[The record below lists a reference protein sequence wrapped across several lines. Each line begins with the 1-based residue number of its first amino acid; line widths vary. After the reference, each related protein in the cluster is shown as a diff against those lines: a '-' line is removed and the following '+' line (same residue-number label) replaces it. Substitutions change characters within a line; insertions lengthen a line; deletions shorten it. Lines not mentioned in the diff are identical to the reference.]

1 MKIWHTLTLALLSWG
16 LQLLPAQKVGYV
28 DTQALLE
35 RMPEYKAAEQEIER
49 LTQQWQK
56 EIDDIYARVEQLFQQ
71 YREQEPLMSPEMK
84 RRKQD
89 EIEAEERKAR
99 ELQRKRFGP
108 NGDLFKQREE
118 KMKPI
123 LDRLNQAIQAVAQ
136 EKKFAI
142 VLDRSAGASIL
153 YAEPAYDL
161 TDAVAAKL
169 GLR

>member
-1 MKIWHTLTLALLSWG
+1 MKRTLAIALFAAG
-16 LQLLPAQKVGYV
+16 VGFAQKVGFV
-28 DTQALLE
+28 DSQAILD

-56 EIDDIYARVEQLFQQ
+56 EIDDLYARVEQLFQQ
-71 YREQEPLMSPEMK
+71 YREQEPLMSPDMK

-123 LDRLNQAIQAVAQ
+123 LDRLQQAIQAVAQ
-136 EKKFAI
+136 EKKFAL
-142 VLDRSAGASIL
+142 VLDRSAGGVVL
-153 YAEPAYDL
+153 YGESAYDL

-169 GLR
+169 GLK

>member
-1 MKIWHTLTLALLSWG
+1 MMRVLTIALLGVVSLW
-16 LQLLPAQKVGYV
+16 AQKVGFV
-28 DTQALLE
+28 DAQALLE

-56 EIDDIYARVEQLFQQ
+56 EIDDQYARVEELFRQ

-89 EIEAEERKAR
+89 EIEAEEKKAR
-99 ELQRKRFGP
+99 DLQRKRFGP

-123 LDRLNQAIQAVAQ
+123 LDKLQAAIQSVAQ
-136 EKKFAI
+136 EKKFSI
-142 VLDRSAGASIL
+142 VLDRSAGGLLL
-153 YAEPAYDL
+153 YGESAYDL

>member
-1 MKIWHTLTLALLSWG
+1 MKTWHTLTLALLSWG

-136 EKKFAI
+136 EKKFSI
-142 VLDRSAGASIL
+142 VLDRSAGANIL

>member
-1 MKIWHTLTLALLSWG
+1 
-16 LQLLPAQKVGYV
+16 
-28 DTQALLE
+28 
-35 RMPEYKAAEQEIER
+35 
-49 LTQQWQK
+49 
-56 EIDDIYARVEQLFQQ
+56 
-71 YREQEPLMSPEMK
+71 MSPEMK

-123 LDRLNQAIQAVAQ
+123 LDRLQQAIQAVAQ

-142 VLDRSAGASIL
+142 VLDRSAGGVVL
-153 YAEPAYDL
+153 YGENSYDL

>member
-1 MKIWHTLTLALLSWG
+1 MMRALAIAMVAMGVSL
-16 LQLLPAQKVGYV
+16 AQKVGFV
-28 DTQALLE
+28 DSQALLD

-56 EIDDIYARVEQLFQQ
+56 EIDDLYARVEQLFQQ

-118 KMKPI
+118 KMKPV
-123 LDRLNQAIQAVAQ
+123 LDKLQQAIQAVAQ

-142 VLDRSAGASIL
+142 VLDRSAGGGVL
-153 YAEPAYDL
+153 YGEPAYDL
-161 TDAVAAKL
+161 TEAVAAKL

>member
-1 MKIWHTLTLALLSWG
+1 MKTWHKLALALLVWSLG
-16 LQLLPAQKVGYV
+16 YVAAQKVGYV

-56 EIDDIYARVEQLFQQ
+56 EIDDLYARIEQLFQQ

-84 RRKQD
+84 RRKQE

-123 LDRLNQAIQAVAQ
+123 LDRVQQAIQAVAQ
-136 EKKFAI
+136 EKKFSL
-142 VLDRSAGASIL
+142 VLDRSAGGILL

>member
-1 MKIWHTLTLALLSWG
+1 MKTWHNLALALLVWG
-16 LQLLPAQKVGYV
+16 LGYVVAQKVGYV

-56 EIDDIYARVEQLFQQ
+56 EIDDLYARIEQLFQQ

-84 RRKQD
+84 RRKQE

-123 LDRLNQAIQAVAQ
+123 LDRLQQAIQAVAQ
-136 EKKFAI
+136 EKKFSL
-142 VLDRSAGASIL
+142 VLDRSAGGILL

>member
-28 DTQALLE
+28 DAQALLE

-56 EIDDIYARVEQLFQQ
+56 EIDDLYARVEQLFQQ

-142 VLDRSAGASIL
+142 VLDRSAGANIL

-161 TDAVAAKL
+161 TDAVAVKL

>member
-1 MKIWHTLTLALLSWG
+1 MKTWHKLALALLVWG
-16 LQLLPAQKVGYV
+16 LGYVAAQKVGYV

-56 EIDDIYARVEQLFQQ
+56 EIEDLYARIEQLFQQ

-84 RRKQD
+84 RRKQE

-123 LDRLNQAIQAVAQ
+123 LDRLQQAIQAVAQ
-136 EKKFAI
+136 EKKFSL
-142 VLDRSAGASIL
+142 VLDRSAGGILL

>member
-1 MKIWHTLTLALLSWG
+1 MIRALFLMCG
-16 LQLLPAQKVGYV
+16 LGLVVAQKVGFV
-28 DTQALLE
+28 DSQALLD

-56 EIDDIYARVEQLFQQ
+56 EIEDIYARAEQLFQQ
-71 YREQEPLMSPEMK
+71 YREQEPLMSPEIK
-84 RRKQD
+84 RRKQE

-123 LDRLNQAIQAVAQ
+123 LDRLQQAIQATAQ
-136 EKKFAI
+136 EKKFSI
-142 VLDRSAGASIL
+142 VLDRSAGGVVL
-153 YAEPAYDL
+153 YGENAYDL
-161 TDAVAAKL
+161 TDAVGARL
-169 GLR
+169 GLK

>member
-1 MKIWHTLTLALLSWG
+1 MRIWHTLTLALLSWG

-142 VLDRSAGASIL
+142 VLDRSAGANIL

>member
-1 MKIWHTLTLALLSWG
+1 MKTWHTLTLALLGWS
-16 LQLLPAQKVGYV
+16 LQFLPAQKLGYV

-56 EIDDIYARVEQLFQQ
+56 EVDDIYARVEQLFQQ
-71 YREQEPLMSPEMK
+71 YREQEPLMSPDMK

-99 ELQRKRFGP
+99 DLQRKRFGP

-136 EKKFAI
+136 EKKFSI
-142 VLDRSAGASIL
+142 VLDRSAGGNIL
-153 YAEPAYDL
+153 YAEPGYDL
-161 TDAVAAKL
+161 TDAVAVKL

>member
-1 MKIWHTLTLALLSWG
+1 MKTWHNLALALLVWG
-16 LQLLPAQKVGYV
+16 LGYVVAQKVGYV

-56 EIDDIYARVEQLFQQ
+56 EIDDLYARIEQLFQQ

-84 RRKQD
+84 RRKQE

-123 LDRLNQAIQAVAQ
+123 LDRLQQAIQAVAQ
-136 EKKFAI
+136 EKKFSL
-142 VLDRSAGASIL
+142 VLDRSAGGVLL

>member
-1 MKIWHTLTLALLSWG
+1 MKIWHTLTLALISWG
-16 LQLLPAQKVGYV
+16 LQLLSAQKVGYV

-142 VLDRSAGASIL
+142 VLDRSAGANIL

>member
-1 MKIWHTLTLALLSWG
+1 MKTWHNLAIALLTWG
-16 LQLLPAQKVGYV
+16 LTFLPAQKVGYV
-28 DTQALLE
+28 DSQALLE

-56 EIDDIYARVEQLFQQ
+56 EIDDLYARVEQLFQQ
-71 YREQEPLMSPEMK
+71 YREQEPLMSSEMK

-123 LDRLNQAIQAVAQ
+123 LDRLQQAIQSVAQ
-136 EKKFAI
+136 EKKFSI
-142 VLDRSAGASIL
+142 VLDRSAGGTIL

>member
-1 MKIWHTLTLALLSWG
+1 MKLSHILALGTFLIGILS
-16 LQLLPAQKVGYV
+16 AQKVGFV
-28 DTQALLE
+28 DSQSLLE

-56 EIDDIYARVEQLFQQ
+56 EIDDIYARVERLFQQ

-84 RRKQD
+84 RRKQE
-89 EIEAEERKAR
+89 EIETEERKAR

-123 LDRLNQAIQAVAQ
+123 LDRLQQAIQSAAQ
-136 EKKFAI
+136 EKKFSI
-142 VLDRSAGASIL
+142 VIDRSAGGVLL
-153 YAEPAYDL
+153 YGESAYDL

-169 GLR
+169 GIR

>member
-1 MKIWHTLTLALLSWG
+1 MKTWHNLALTLLVWG
-16 LQLLPAQKVGYV
+16 LGYVVAQKVGYV

-56 EIDDIYARVEQLFQQ
+56 EIDDLYARIEQLFQQ

-84 RRKQD
+84 RRKQE

-123 LDRLNQAIQAVAQ
+123 LDRLQQAIQAVAQ
-136 EKKFAI
+136 EKKFSL
-142 VLDRSAGASIL
+142 VLDRSAGGILL

>member
-1 MKIWHTLTLALLSWG
+1 MRYFIRWLGLIGLLAW
-16 LQLLPAQKVGYV
+16 AQKVGYV
-28 DTQALLE
+28 DTQALLD

-56 EIDDIYARVEQLFQQ
+56 EVDDLFAQAEQLFQQ
-71 YREQEPLMSPEMK
+71 YREQEPLLSPEMK

-89 EIEAEERKAR
+89 EIEAAERRAR

-123 LDRLNQAIQAVAQ
+123 LDRLQQAIQSVAQ
-136 EKKFAI
+136 EKKFALI
-142 VLDRSAGASIL
+142 LDRSAGGPIL
-153 YAEPAYDL
+153 YADPAYEI
-161 TDAVAAKL
+161 TEAVAAKL

>member
-123 LDRLNQAIQAVAQ
+123 LDRVNQAIQAVAQ

-142 VLDRSAGASIL
+142 VLDRSAGANIL

>member
-1 MKIWHTLTLALLSWG
+1 MIRALAIAVLATGVG
-16 LQLLPAQKVGYV
+16 LAQKVGFV
-28 DTQALLE
+28 DSQALLD

-56 EIDDIYARVEQLFQQ
+56 EIDDLYARVEQLFQQ

-89 EIEAEERKAR
+89 EIETEERKAR

-118 KMKPI
+118 KMKPV
-123 LDRLNQAIQAVAQ
+123 LDKLQQAIQAAAQ

-142 VLDRSAGASIL
+142 VLDRSAGGMVL
-153 YAEPAYDL
+153 YGEPAYDL

>member
-1 MKIWHTLTLALLSWG
+1 MKTWYTLTLALLSWG

-56 EIDDIYARVEQLFQQ
+56 EIDDLYARVEQLFQQ

-136 EKKFAI
+136 EKKFSI
-142 VLDRSAGASIL
+142 VLDRSAGANIL

>member
-1 MKIWHTLTLALLSWG
+1 
-16 LQLLPAQKVGYV
+16 
-28 DTQALLE
+28 
-35 RMPEYKAAEQEIER
+35 
-49 LTQQWQK
+49 
-56 EIDDIYARVEQLFQQ
+56 
-71 YREQEPLMSPEMK
+71 MK

-142 VLDRSAGASIL
+142 VLDRSAGANIL

>member
-1 MKIWHTLTLALLSWG
+1 MIRIIRWLG
-16 LQLLPAQKVGYV
+16 LMGLIAWAQKVGYV
-28 DTQALLE
+28 DTQALLD

-56 EIDDIYARVEQLFQQ
+56 EVDDLFGQAEQLFQQ
-71 YREQEPLMSPEMK
+71 YREQEPLLSPEMK

-89 EIEAEERKAR
+89 EIEAAERKAR

-123 LDRLNQAIQAVAQ
+123 LDRLQQAIQSVAQ
-136 EKKFAI
+136 EKKFSI
-142 VLDRSAGASIL
+142 ILDRSVGGTIL
-153 YAEPAYDL
+153 YAEPAYDI
-161 TDAVAAKL
+161 TEAVAAKL
-169 GLR
+169 GLK

>member
-1 MKIWHTLTLALLSWG
+1 MKISHIIGLVALWIGYLS
-16 LQLLPAQKVGYV
+16 AQKVGFV
-28 DTQALLE
+28 DSQALLE

-56 EIDDIYARVEQLFQQ
+56 EIDDIYARVERLFQQ
-71 YREQEPLMSPEMK
+71 YREQEPMMSPEMK
-84 RRKQD
+84 RRKQE
-89 EIEAEERKAR
+89 EIETEERRAR

-123 LDRLNQAIQAVAQ
+123 LDKLQQAIQAVAQ

-142 VLDRSAGASIL
+142 VIDRSAGGVVL
-153 YAEPAYDL
+153 YGESAYDL
-161 TDAVAAKL
+161 TEAVAAKL
-169 GLR
+169 GIR

>member
-56 EIDDIYARVEQLFQQ
+56 EIDDLYARVEQLFQQ

-142 VLDRSAGASIL
+142 VLDRSAGANIL

>member
-56 EIDDIYARVEQLFQQ
+56 EIEDIYARVEQLFQQ

-136 EKKFAI
+136 EKKFSI
-142 VLDRSAGASIL
+142 VLDRSAGTNIL

>member
-1 MKIWHTLTLALLSWG
+1 MKTWHKLALALLVWSLG
-16 LQLLPAQKVGYV
+16 YVAAQKVGYV

-56 EIDDIYARVEQLFQQ
+56 EIDDLYARIEQLFQQ

-84 RRKQD
+84 RRKQE

-123 LDRLNQAIQAVAQ
+123 LDRVQQAIQAVAQ
-136 EKKFAI
+136 EKKFSL
-142 VLDRSAGASIL
+142 VLDRSAGGILL
-153 YAEPAYDL
+153 YADPAYDL

>member
-1 MKIWHTLTLALLSWG
+1 MKTLHILGLSCII
-16 LQLLPAQKVGYV
+16 LSSLSAQKVGFV
-28 DTQALLE
+28 DTQSLLD

-49 LTQQWQK
+49 ITQQWQK
-56 EIDDIYARVEQLFQQ
+56 EIDDMYAKVERLFQQ

-84 RRKQD
+84 RRKQE

-118 KMKPI
+118 RMKPI
-123 LDRLNQAIQAVAQ
+123 LDRLQQAIQSTAQ

-142 VLDRSAGASIL
+142 VLDRSAGGIVL
-153 YAEPAYDL
+153 YGEPAYDL

-169 GLR
+169 GIR

>member
-1 MKIWHTLTLALLSWG
+1 MKTLHILALGALMAGILS
-16 LQLLPAQKVGYV
+16 AQKVGFV
-28 DTQALLE
+28 DSQSLLD

-84 RRKQD
+84 RRKQE

-123 LDRLNQAIQAVAQ
+123 LDRLQQAIQSTAQ

-142 VLDRSAGASIL
+142 VIDRSAGGVLL
-153 YAEPAYDL
+153 YGESAYDL

-169 GLR
+169 GIR

>member
-142 VLDRSAGASIL
+142 VLDRSAGANIL

>member
-1 MKIWHTLTLALLSWG
+1 MKTWHTLTLALLSWG

-142 VLDRSAGASIL
+142 VLDRSAGANIL

>member
-1 MKIWHTLTLALLSWG
+1 MKTWHTLTLALLSWG

-56 EIDDIYARVEQLFQQ
+56 EIDDLYARVEQLFQQ

-136 EKKFAI
+136 EKKFSI
-142 VLDRSAGASIL
+142 VLDRSAGANIL

>member
-108 NGDLFKQREE
+108 NGDLFKQRQE

-136 EKKFAI
+136 EKKFSI
-142 VLDRSAGASIL
+142 VLDRSAGANIL

>member
-1 MKIWHTLTLALLSWG
+1 MMRALAIAMVAMGVSL
-16 LQLLPAQKVGYV
+16 AQKVGFV
-28 DTQALLE
+28 DSQALLD

-56 EIDDIYARVEQLFQQ
+56 EIDDLYARVEQLFQQ

-118 KMKPI
+118 KMKPV
-123 LDRLNQAIQAVAQ
+123 LDKLQQAIQVVAQ

-142 VLDRSAGASIL
+142 VLDRSVGGVVL
-153 YAEPAYDL
+153 YGEPAYDL
-161 TDAVAAKL
+161 TEAVAAKL

>member
-1 MKIWHTLTLALLSWG
+1 MNIRILALAALFVG
-16 LQLLPAQKVGYV
+16 TLNAQKVGFV
-28 DTQALLE
+28 DSQSLLE

-118 KMKPI
+118 KMRPI
-123 LDRLNQAIQAVAQ
+123 LDKLQQAIQSVAQ
-136 EKKFAI
+136 EKRFSI
-142 VLDRSAGASIL
+142 VIDRSPGGVLL
-153 YAEPAYDL
+153 YGEPAYDL

-169 GLR
+169 GIR